1 VEIAN
6 IGAYRVDGRNRFA
19 QWYQTNAD
27 GKVVNIIPKRLG
39 DGGIRTPN
47 FTGHPARNELV
58 RGMIQGKDLVQFD
71 YTPGA
76 ICGADKID
84 GPALCQTFPKLK
96 VPIPGGCGGKLIPHK
111 LPDDAWK
118 NYQVSWGIT
127 TSRRTKLIRA
137 RRSTGTADRRR
148 TENLGTATISGNP
161 LAQSAGVVAR
171 VTLQYYKK
179 SNIFGLCAAGRGG

>member
-1 VEIAN
+1 VWRSRN
-6 IGAYRVDGRNRFA
+6 IGAYRVDGENRFA

-71 YTPGA
+71 YTPEQYA
-76 ICGADKID
+76 ALTKLTA
-84 GPALCQTFPKLK
+84 ALCQTFPKLK
-96 VPIPGGCGGKLIPHK
+96 CQYPVDAEGKLIPHK

-118 NYQVSWGIT
+118 NYQGVLGHYHIQTNKTDPGPAFDWE
-127 TSRRTKLIRA
+127 RLIGGA
-137 RRSTGTADRRR
+137 RKI
-148 TENLGTATISGNP
+148 LGQQQSPAILSP
-161 LAQSAGVVAR
+161 KAQ
-171 VTLQYYKK
+171 
-179 SNIFGLCAAGRGG
+179 GLSHG